1 MWVSS
6 LGREGSPGERNGN
19 PLQHSCLENPH
30 GQRSLV
36 GYSPWGRKESD
47 RTEATLHIHPYPH
60 TPLLL
65 TPNPSLPGLR
75 LCNPAATSATGGG
88 GGEAV

>member
-30 GQRSLV
+30 GRRSLM
-36 GYSPWGRKESD
+36 GYSAWGRRESD
-47 RTEATLHIHPYPH
+47 RSERLYTHMCTYTRFNALYLSWDHHILTGTQFHVKHVTL
-60 TPLLL
+60 
-65 TPNPSLPGLR
+65 
-75 LCNPAATSATGGG
+75 
-88 GGEAV
+88 